1 MDKRTLARLKAV
13 ISLVLSVVGL
23 IFIAIAVFT
32 DIKGPNLA
40 IGLVCC
46 GLSYL
51 FAMIAL
57 DFSLNFCKLLTT
69 QLPKKRLPSSNVGS

>member
-51 FAMIAL
+51 FAMIQGR
-57 DFSLNFCKLLTT
+57 KM
-69 QLPKKRLPSSNVGS
+69 KKKK